1 MNPSQTVRRYE
12 VSVSVNVSVVVTVE
26 GPEDI
31 EELRDRDY
39 NMTDAIVMKQLMK
52 DIENGE
58 ASFDLT
64 VDDAWPTQ
72 EVTQ

>member
-1 MNPSQTVRRYE
+1 MRRYD
-12 VSVSVNVSVVVTVE
+12 VSVTLNVSVVVTVE
-26 GPEDI
+26 GPEDM
-31 EELRDRDY
+31 EELQDCDY
-39 NMTDAIVMKQLMK
+39 NLTDAIVVKQLME
-52 DIENGE
+52 DIQNGE